1 MAGRLARSVRAADV
15 TGRVKHATQ
24 TLRDEFQAGKRGDEG
39 PAQPIWA
46 SPKEQLD
53 AVLGLLRGAAQAS
66 ATAATAT
73 TEAMTDMA
81 TVQATETDVQATET
95 EADGG
100 SGVAEPQGPAS
111 GVVDLDDMLASD
123 ADEVAAALR
132 NVDWA
137 TVKSAAAERTG
148 DAARTVKAMADQ
160 VDWSRVQPVAAQ
172 VSSALIAAVASGQ
185 LGVGGRLGSTVA
197 RAIVDQGGLGQQVA
211 KRVNARQLP
220 VPADLRRIID
230 ATARES

>member
-39 PAQPIWA
+39 PVQPIWA

-53 AVLGLLRGAAQAS
+53 AVLGLLRGAAQAP
-66 ATAATAT
+66 ATAATTAT
-73 TEAMTDMA
+73 TADMA
-81 TVQATETDVQATET
+81 TVRATET
-95 EADGG
+95 ETDGG
-100 SGVAEPQGPAS
+100 AEVTEPQGPAS
-111 GVVDLDDMLASD
+111 ATADLDDMLAAD

-211 KRVNARQLP
+211 ARVNARQLP

>member
-1 MAGRLARSVRAADV
+1 MGRFDPAGMAGRLARSVRAADV

-24 TLRDEFQAGKRGDEG
+24 TLRDEFQAGRRGDEG
-39 PAQPIWA
+39 PVQPIWA

-66 ATAATAT
+66 AAT
-73 TEAMTDMA
+73 TADMA
-81 TVQATETDVQATET
+81 TVRAAETETETD
-95 EADGG
+95 GG
-100 SGVAEPQGPAS
+100 AEVTEPQGPAS
-111 GVVDLDDMLASD
+111 ATADPDDMLAAD

-211 KRVNARQLP
+211 ARVNARQLP